1 MNGGVS
7 NGQYANQTTFNEA
20 FIARNNDS
28 DTVGRLTLKNELPES
43 GGFITSIQREANSLN
58 SFSGKLPNTAKD
70 DKPVYLYNNGFAEMQ
85 DLRTRLD
92 EVSYKFDYIMGHG
105 HTGADGDAPP
115 VTPDGLTGYKFKGF
129 YIAGAN
135 YEADTNGTDVSI
147 YLPSETPST
156 DDLTLG
162 VVVNFPYN
170 KVIIRNALN
179 SDLVTDEF
187 GNEIYGRLEFLA
199 GVWTVF
205 YYVDIDGVETMYSF
219 ASPLE
224 IKWYYQKI
232 FDPLKTAPV
241 YSELS
246 NIPSD
251 NATEDV
257 AQATEVIAGKSAL
270 ANMDMM
276 PVSSTNDRGMS
287 SRVAKA
293 DHTHEGIHK
302 VSITGQPMTDIF
314 GDLELAE
321 GSNITLTKIANRIEI
336 ASTGGG
342 GGGSSGYGVTFGYQE
357 TLTAQNPART
367 IYGSLTKM
375 PIDNFSIF
383 VFVDGAQVSNTLWEH
398 SGGLI
403 TFTTA
408 QAITASVRVVYLYN
422 GLLPV
427 FQIEYRTI
435 TNDEF
440 INARLVL
447 GFTPADPTKVLVD
460 SIGGCAQVYGDDFI
474 VVGNQLRWLNLGLDQ
489 ILVVGSKLRVHYLT

>member
-1 MNGGVS
+1 MIGGVS

-58 SFSGKLPNTAKD
+58 SFTGKLPNTAKD
-70 DKPVYLYNNGFAEMQ
+70 EKPVYLYNNGFAEMQ

-92 EVSYKFDYIMGHG
+92 EVSYKFDFTAGHM

-115 VTPDGLTGYKFKGF
+115 ITPDGLTGYKFKGF
-129 YIAGAN
+129 YIAGIVF
-135 YEADTNGTDVSI
+135 EASTNGQDLTSQ
-147 YLPSETPST
+147 LSSETPST
-156 DDLTLG
+156 DDMTLG
-162 VVVNFPYN
+162 VVVNAPYN
-170 KVIIRNALN
+170 RVIIRKAIN
-179 SDLVTDEF
+179 SDLVVDEF
-187 GNEIYGRLEFLA
+187 GNEVFGRLEFDA
-199 GVWTVF
+199 GVWNLF
-205 YYVDIDGVETMYSF
+205 YFVDLDGVETSFSF

-232 FDPLKTAPV
+232 FDPLVNAPV
-241 YSELS
+241 YSEMAT
-246 NIPSD
+246 IPSE

-257 AQATEVIAGKSAL
+257 AQATEIVSGKSAL
-270 ANMDMM
+270 ANVDMLS
-276 PVSSTNDRGMS
+276 VSSTNNRGMS

-293 DHTHEGIHK
+293 DHTHQGIHK
-302 VSITGQPMTDIF
+302 VSITGQALSDIF

-321 GSNITLTKIANRIEI
+321 GSNITLTKVGNRIEI
-336 ASTGGG
+336 ASAGGG
-342 GGGSSGYGVTFGYQE
+342 GGGGGGYGVTFGFQQ
-357 TLTAQNPART
+357 TLTAQNIGRT
-367 IYGSLTKM
+367 IYGTLSRM
-375 PIDNFSIF
+375 PIDNASIV
-383 VFVDGAQVSNTLWEH
+383 VFVDGAQVSNALWAH
-398 SGGLI
+398 TGGLI
-403 TFTTA
+403 TFVNPQAVTA
-408 QAITASVRVVYLYN
+408 TVRVFYLYN
-422 GLLPV
+422 GLLPA

-440 INARLVL
+440 INARLIL